1 MHTIKNKT
9 LSVFVGIS
17 TMGHPVSR
25 ASDDLKFDDFCF
37 LRSERR
43 AFLFFMDKTR
53 AMVYLRQREKE
64 LVLWKQKKE
73 LCDLLLFH
81 I

>member
-1 MHTIKNKT
+1 M
-9 LSVFVGIS
+9 LSVFVGIP

-25 ASDDLKFDDFCF
+25 ASDD
-37 LRSERR
+37 
-43 AFLFFMDKTR
+43 LFFMDKTR